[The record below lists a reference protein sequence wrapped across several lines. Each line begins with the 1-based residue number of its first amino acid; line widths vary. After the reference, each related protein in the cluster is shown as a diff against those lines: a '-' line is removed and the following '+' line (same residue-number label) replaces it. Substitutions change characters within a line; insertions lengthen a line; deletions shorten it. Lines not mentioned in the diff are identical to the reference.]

1 MTDTITLWTDGVC
14 TDSRGFGGWA
24 YVRTWRGEAR
34 GVAGGER
41 QAVTARMELTA
52 VVRALAELEGMPAA
66 APVTVCSD
74 SALVITGA
82 ASLAAWKAAGWVTDT
97 GEPVAH
103 RDLWEKI
110 AGVVL
115 ARPVTFTRVTATP
128 SGKEPAGFVAA
139 WSDFA
144 REKCKAAGAFTSPI
158 PKPNLAKFP
167 GLSDA

>member
-1 MTDTITLWTDGVC
+1 MSDTITIWTDGVC

-24 YVRTWRGEAR
+24 HVRVWRGEAR

-41 QAVTARMELTA
+41 QAVTPRMELMA
-52 VVRALAELEGMPAA
+52 VVQGLSDLADI
-66 APVTVCSD
+66 PVATPVRLYSD
-74 SALVITGA
+74 SALVIGGA
-82 ASLAAWKAAGWVTDT
+82 AQLDAWRVGGWTKAD

-103 RDLWEKI
+103 RDLWETI
-110 AGVVL
+110 AAAAQ
-115 ARPVTFTRVTATP
+115 ARPVSFIRVAAAP

-139 WSDFA
+139 WSEFA
-144 REKCKAAGAFTSPI
+144 REKCKASGAFTSPI